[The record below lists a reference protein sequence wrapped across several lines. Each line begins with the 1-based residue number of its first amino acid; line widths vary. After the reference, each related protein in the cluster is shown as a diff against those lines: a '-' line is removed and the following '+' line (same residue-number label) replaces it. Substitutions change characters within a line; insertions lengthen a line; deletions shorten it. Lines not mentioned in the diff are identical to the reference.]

1 MKKVLLSFLVLLPL
15 QTFADTEYSS
25 YYNQCME
32 DSEGITANMLDCNG
46 IETQYQDDRLNK
58 VYKKL
63 QQKLSPSEKLKLR
76 DEQRAWIKSR
86 DRKVDQVYRTQSGT
100 MANLEG
106 SSLYLELTTKQ
117 ADKLER
123 RLN

>member
-1 MKKVLLSFLVLLPL
+1 MKKILFSLLVLFPIH
-15 QTFADTEYSS
+15 TFADTEYSS
-25 YYNQCME
+25 YYKQCIDE
-32 DSEGITANMLDCNG
+32 SGGVTSEMLSCMG

-63 QQKLSPSEKLKLR
+63 QQKLSQSEKLKLR

-86 DRKVDQVYRTQSGT
+86 DRKVDKVYKSLSGT
-100 MANLEG
+100 MADLEG

-123 RLN
+123 RL